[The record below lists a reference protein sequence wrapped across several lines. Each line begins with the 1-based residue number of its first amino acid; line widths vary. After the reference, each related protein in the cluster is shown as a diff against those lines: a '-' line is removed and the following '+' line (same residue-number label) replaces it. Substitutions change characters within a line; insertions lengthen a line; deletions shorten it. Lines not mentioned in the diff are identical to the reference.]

1 MSLEFYYHKIK
12 KAHKQ
17 HDCEMC
23 GQKIEVGE
31 NYSFASGKYEGTIF
45 TTKLHEICKSTLD
58 KTLNAM
64 GEYEYD
70 YDMIADWWREKKCS
84 ICKHAYPDCK
94 PDDNCPDDID
104 CTDCKDHKNGK
115 CMANG
120 IDCDKMDRSC
130 WCTLFEPEEA

>member
-31 NYSFASGKYEGTIF
+31 NYSYASGKYEGTIF

-70 YDMIADWWREKKCS
+70 YDMIADWWQENKCS
-84 ICKHAYPDCK
+84 MCKYRYPECDAKENGCVYSGDCK
-94 PDDNCPDDID
+94 FIICGK
-104 CTDCKDHKNGK
+104 CTYETDCN
-115 CMANG
+115 
-120 IDCDKMDRSC
+120 KMDRSC